1 MILGGSMQVIPGI
14 DLIGNKCVCA
24 VHRSFA
30 EDAPASHDP
39 AEVASEWTEQG
50 APRLYI
56 ADLDGARMG
65 QPRNLEALKKII
77 AATPVPVDFGG
88 GIRTLEIAQR
98 VIDLGVDRLV
108 IGTAAA
114 LDEPTADALFSTYG
128 DRIVLSIASLNR
140 YVVVSD
146 WQARTDERVD
156 DFARRMVKRGAKRIV
171 FTDVSRKGLHGSVN
185 IRAIRRMAESLSVP
199 IIASGGVSSLQDLK
213 DLKRLEPL
221 GVEGVIMVTALYS
234 GRIRLADAIEV
245 SNADDTEP
253 MAAAS

>member
-1 MILGGSMQVIPGI
+1 MQVIPGI

-50 APRLYI
+50 ASRLYI

-65 QPRNLEALKKII
+65 QPRNLDALKKIV
-77 AATPVPVDFGG
+77 AATPVPLDYGG
-88 GIRTLEIAQR
+88 GVRSVQTAWRLL
-98 VIDLGVDRLV
+98 DLGVDRLV
-108 IGTAAA
+108 IGTVAA
-114 LDEPTADALFSTYG
+114 LDETAAANLFSTFG
-128 DRIVLSIASLNR
+128 ERIVLSIASLNN

-146 WQARTDERVD
+146 WQARTEERVD
-156 DFARRMVKRGAKRIV
+156 DFARRMVEMGARRIV

-185 IRAIRRMAESLSVP
+185 IRAIKRVAESVSVP
-199 IIASGGVSSLQDLK
+199 VIASGGVSSLQDLK
-213 DLKRLEPL
+213 DLRRLEPL
-221 GVEGVIMVTALYS
+221 GVEGVVVVTALYS

-245 SNADDTEP
+245 CNTDDTEP
-253 MAAAS
+253 TTAAS